1 MPFTNKETQKTMN
14 AYKLADSG
22 ENAEFSASLAT
33 LALSAKSLNMQS
45 NRLGKR
51 NIRKAGELIKSIPND
66 PTVKAMIQ
74 LICHDPSQTIM
85 F

>member
-33 LALSAKSLNMQS
+33 LALSAK
-45 NRLGKR
+45 K
-51 NIRKAGELIKSIPND
+51 
-66 PTVKAMIQ
+66 
-74 LICHDPSQTIM
+74 

>member
-1 MPFTNKETQKTMN
+1 
-14 AYKLADSG
+14 
-22 ENAEFSASLAT
+22 
-33 LALSAKSLNMQS
+33 MQS
-45 NRLGKR
+45 NKLGKR